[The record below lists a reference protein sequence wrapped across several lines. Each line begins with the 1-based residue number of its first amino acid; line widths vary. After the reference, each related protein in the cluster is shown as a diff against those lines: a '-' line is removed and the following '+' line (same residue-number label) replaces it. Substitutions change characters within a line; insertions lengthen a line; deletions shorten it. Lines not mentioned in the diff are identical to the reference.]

1 MSQFLIFLNITAGE
15 AQSRFTLWLTYSC
28 DGGTDGTNINHG
40 NNGGMRD

>member
-1 MSQFLIFLNITAGE
+1 MSQFLNFFNITAGE